1 MHFPITIV
9 DDFFAKPYSIKDFSK
24 NLEYFPCEKGFFP
37 GVRTHQLGALEKG
50 KSLFNLTCKKFIN
63 IFYQTIGDKINF
75 MAELYFQK
83 ISNEYK
89 NPGFI
94 HNDTPIELTALIYL
108 SDHEDCGTAFF
119 EPIDSHQNARLGI
132 ESTLEKKYHIY
143 KNKDF
148 TEELETVNHCNKN
161 FKEILNVPSKFN
173 RAVLFDGSIY
183 HGVKNFV
190 NDNINEDRLTLIAFF
205 HSLERKGIKYPITE
219 NKRRG

>member
-9 DDFFAKPYSIKDFSK
+9 DDFFAKPYLIKELSK
-24 NLEYFPCEKGFFP
+24 KFEYNTCEKGAFP
-37 GVRTHQLGALEKG
+37 GQRTYQLGTLEDG
-50 KSLFNLTCKKFIN
+50 KLLFDFTCKKFLSIL
-63 IFYQTIGDKINF
+63 YPTEGDEINF
-75 MAELYFQK
+75 IAQLHFQR

-94 HNDTPIELTALIYL
+94 HCDTPIELTALVYL
-108 SDHEDCGTAFF
+108 SDHENCGTTFY
-119 EPIDSHQNARLGI
+119 EPIDGYPFGCAA
-132 ESTLEKKYHIY
+132 TLEKKYHIY

-148 TEELETVNHCNKN
+148 TDELETVNHCNKN

-173 RAVLFDGSIY
+173 RAVLFDGSYY

-190 NDNINEDRLTLIAFF
+190 NNNIDEDRLTLIAFF
-205 HSLERKGIKYPITE
+205 HSIEKTGIKYPITE